1 MWVSVACEA
10 NDKSPF
16 RADSL
21 DLDHKNSLKKNND
34 DIKILQ
40 VVMIAKYYFFLF

>member
-21 DLDHKNSLKKNND
+21 DLDHKNSLKK
-34 DIKILQ
+34 K
-40 VVMIAKYYFFLF
+40 